1 MKYCE
6 RCGQKMLDEESF
18 CPACGAPT
26 ASEIKREKQEK
37 ALIKRKK
44 ARNES
49 LCVIAGVVMIA
60 TCLLLAV
67 LAYLGFA
74 LWMVYVFFFFIFL
87 IASAYGGNEQHFDWN
102 FIDPRIFLL
111 GSLIPILWIVPMA
124 IVLFVKA
131 AKGAKISMAFKIC
144 TLIFCSVPAG
154 IILLFVKDEED

>member
-49 LCVIAGVVMIA
+49 LCVIAGVVMIV

-74 LWMVYVFFFFIFL
+74 LWMVYVFFFFIF
-87 IASAYGGNEQHFDWN
+87 
-102 FIDPRIFLL
+102 FLV
-111 GSLIPILWIVPMA
+111 S
-124 IVLFVKA
+124 
-131 AKGAKISMAFKIC
+131 
-144 TLIFCSVPAG
+144 
-154 IILLFVKDEED
+154 